1 VRIERDIFR
10 MLGNLEFLILIYDIL
25 HVYNPCQAILCF
37 TITSRKEMNSLL
49 KVVAL
54 HVAESHDIREC

>member
-1 VRIERDIFR
+1 
-10 MLGNLEFLILIYDIL
+10 LILIYDIL